1 MQQQET
7 TEKQAMTKSPHTVS
21 LSDSA
26 AKRILALRSKD
37 NKPNL
42 MLRVTVHGGGCSGF
56 QYALDFVEQKNAD
69 DVTFEKNGAVLVIDE
84 TSLPFLDGAEI
95 DFEQTMVKSS
105 FKIRN
110 PNAASG
116 CGCGKSFSV

>member
-1 MQQQET
+1 MTLVENT
-7 TEKQAMTKSPHTVS
+7 TSTAVAPAANVT

-26 AKRILALRSKD
+26 AKRILVLREKGG
-37 NKPNL
+37 KPNL
-42 MLRVTVHGGGCSGF
+42 MLRVTVLGGGCSGF
-56 QYALDFVEQKNAD
+56 QYALDFVEQANAD
-69 DVTFEKNGAVLVIDE
+69 DTKFEKNGATMLIDE
-84 TSLPFLDGAEI
+84 TSLPFLEGAVV
-95 DFEQTMVKSS
+95 DFEQTMVKSA